1 MKSLRSLNED
11 NMLYALKALP
21 SRSDEILA
29 PENNCNGIIY
39 KEKSGIL
46 FEME

>member
-21 SRSDEILA
+21 SRSDEIF
-29 PENNCNGIIY
+29 GTG
-39 KEKSGIL
+39 K
-46 FEME
+46 

>member
-21 SRSDEILA
+21 SRSDEIF
-29 PENNCNGIIY
+29 GT
-39 KEKSGIL
+39 
-46 FEME
+46 